1 MTGLFSF
8 ERRKIMAKRN
18 QTKAEQIASIPIEN
32 ITKMSGKDRKTLE
45 GYVIT
50 LRTGYK
56 RRVQSFARKGLISHA
71 QIALEGTIPDKK
83 PVQLTKM
90 TRNQLIL
97 EFARYSKFFN
107 DVTSSEAGIK
117 KVNREQDI
125 RIFGQDAKGRPRRTM
140 TDQERQKFWSLFEEY
155 ENQNPSASSRYG
167 SESIQQQIAEALF
180 DTQSISG
187 ENLVDFLD
195 RVEQR
200 LAQYYMEENLRGVPN
215 VYSGRGTSFT

>member
-1 MTGLFSF
+1 
-8 ERRKIMAKRN
+8 MAKKKRT
-18 QTKAEQIASIPIEN
+18 QAEKIAAIPIED
-32 ITKMSGKDRKTLE
+32 ITKMSGKERKTLE
-45 GYVIT
+45 KYVKT
-50 LRTGYK
+50 LRAGYK

-83 PVQLTKM
+83 QVQLTKM

-97 EFARYSKFFN
+97 EFARYAKFFN

-125 RIFGQDAKGRPRRTM
+125 RIFGKDEKGRPKRTM

-155 ENQNPSASSRYG
+155 ENQHPTATSRYG
-167 SESIQQQIAEALF
+167 SESIQQQIADALF
-180 DTQSISG
+180 DAQSINS

-200 LAQYYMEENLRGVPN
+200 LAQHSMEENLRSVPN
-215 VYSGRGTSFT
+215 VYSGRGNPFAE

>member
-1 MTGLFSF
+1 
-8 ERRKIMAKRN
+8 MAKRK
-18 QTKAEQIASIPIEN
+18 QTQAEKIASMPIED
-32 ITKMSGKDRKTLE
+32 ITRMSGKERKTLE
-45 GYVIT
+45 EYVRT
-50 LRTGYK
+50 LHAGYK
-56 RRVQSFARKGLISHA
+56 RRVQSFAKKGLVSHA

-97 EFARYSKFFN
+97 EFARYAKFFN

-125 RIFGQDAKGRPRRTM
+125 RIFGQDAKGRPSRTM
-140 TDQERQKFWSLFEEY
+140 TDQERQKFWRLYEEY
-155 ENQNPSASSRYG
+155 ENQHPTATSRYG
-167 SESIQQQIAEALF
+167 SESIQQQIADAMF
-180 DTQSISG
+180 DTKTING

-200 LAQYYMEENLRGVPN
+200 LAQHSMEENLRSVPN
-215 VYSGRGTSFT
+215 VYSGRGTTFTE

>member
-1 MTGLFSF
+1 
-8 ERRKIMAKRN
+8 MAKKKKT
-18 QTKAEQIASIPIEN
+18 QAEKIALMPIED

-45 GYVIT
+45 KYVKT
-50 LRTGYK
+50 LRSGYK
-56 RRVQSFARKGLISHA
+56 RRVQSFERKGLVSHA

-97 EFARYSKFFN
+97 EFARYAKFFN

-140 TDQERQKFWSLFEEY
+140 TDKERQKFWNLFEEY
-155 ENQNPSASSRYG
+155 ENQHPTATSRYG
-167 SESIQQQIAEALF
+167 SESIQQQIADALF

-200 LAQYYMEENLRGVPN
+200 LAQHSIEENLRSVPN
-215 VYSGRGTSFT
+215 VYSGRGTTFTK